1 MGHMTTAELP
11 KLVGTRVKRREDPRL
26 ITGNAT
32 YCDDVKLPGML
43 FMGVLR
49 SPYGSAR
56 ITRLDTTKA
65 KSLRS
70 VIDVITGADIRA
82 LTGPVPIGGSLP
94 GQKDTIRW
102 PLATDRVRH
111 VGEPVA
117 AVVARDRYTAE
128 DALAAIEADYEP
140 LPAVVD
146 VEQAFADGAPKVHDE
161 FENNVAYYSPV
172 SAGDVEQ
179 AFKDAEVTIS
189 QRMVEQ
195 RLAPVPMETRAVV
208 AQYNKGDGT
217 LTVWNS
223 TQAPHLLKSI
233 LSALMNIPEHKV
245 RVIAPEVGGGFGC
258 KVNVYPEDLLA
269 CGLSVKTGRPVKW
282 IETRSEA
289 MMATIHGRDHV
300 AYVELAARND
310 GTVTGM
316 RIKILAAMG
325 AYEQLFTSMVP
336 TLSGLMVT
344 GCYKIPNV
352 LCEIYGVFTN
362 TTPTAAYRGAGR
374 PEATYYIERAMDIL
388 AGKLG
393 MDPIDLRRK
402 NFPSADAFPFN
413 TASGLAYDSGDYDK
427 ALDRALEVAGYSAL
441 RGKQSEERAAGGKT
455 LTGIGVST
463 WVEICGMGPS
473 VAVPGGG
480 WEMGGVRVERSG
492 TVTVHTGASPHGQ
505 GQETTFAQ
513 IVADELGVPIENI
526 TVLHGDTAIITHG
539 VGTFGSR
546 GLAVGGAAL
555 VMSIEKVKDKARRF
569 AAHLMDANYDD
580 LVYERGGAFVRGSP
594 DRGMTLAQIS
604 DAAWGAV
611 NLPPGEEPGL
621 QATSFFEP
629 SNFTFPFGT
638 HIAVVEIDRE
648 TGAVKLARYIGVDDC
663 GRILSPLLVAG
674 QLHGG
679 IAQGVAQALSE
690 EVVYDSDGQLL
701 TGTLMDYAIPT
712 AEMFPRFELD
722 HTETPTPVNPLGA
735 KGVGEAG
742 TIASTPAVMNAVV
755 DALQPFGITHLD
767 MMVKPERVWELIQQS
782 EKGGPR

>member
-1 MGHMTTAELP
+1 MTTAEIP

-32 YCDDVKLPGML
+32 YCDDLKAPGML
-43 FMGVLR
+43 YLSILR
-49 SPYGSAR
+49 SPYGHAR
-56 ITRLDTTKA
+56 ITKIDTSRAKA
-65 KSLRS
+65 MRG
-70 VIDVITGADIRA
+70 VVDVVTGAEIKDI
-82 LTGPVPIGGSLP
+82 TGPVPIGGSLP

-102 PLATDRVRH
+102 PLATDIVRH

-117 AVVARDRYTAE
+117 AVIASDRYIARDAV
-128 DALAAIEADYEP
+128 DAIDVDFEL
-140 LPAVVD
+140 LPVVVD
-146 VEQAFADGAPKVHDE
+146 VEKAFADGAPKVHDE
-161 FENNVAYYSPV
+161 FEDNVAYYSPV
-172 SAGDVEQ
+172 STGDADQ
-179 AFKDAEVTIS
+179 AFKAADVTIS

-208 AQYNKGDGT
+208 AQYNKGDGS

-223 TQAPHLLKSI
+223 TQAPHLLKSV
-233 LSALMNIPEHKV
+233 LSALMNVPEQKV

-269 CGLSVKTGRPVKW
+269 CGLAKRTGKTVKW

-289 MMATIHGRDHV
+289 MMATIHGRDQV
-300 AYVELAARND
+300 AYVELAAKND
-310 GTVTGM
+310 GTLTGM

-325 AYEQLFTSMVP
+325 AYEQLFTAMVP
-336 TLSGLMVT
+336 TLSGLMVS
-344 GCYKIPNV
+344 GCYKIPNL

-388 AGKLG
+388 ADRLG
-393 MDPIDLRRK
+393 MDPVELRRK
-402 NFPSADAFPFN
+402 NFPQPEEFPFN
-413 TASGLAYDSGDYDK
+413 TASGLAYDSGDYDG
-427 ALDRALEVAGYSAL
+427 ALDRALEIAGYGSL
-441 RGKQSEERAAGGKT
+441 RERQKQERAGDSRK

-463 WVEICGMGPS
+463 WVEICGFGPS

-480 WEMGGVRVERSG
+480 WEMGAVRVERSG
-492 TVTVHTGASPHGQ
+492 TVTVHTGVSPHGQ

-513 IVADELGVPIENI
+513 IVADELGVPIDSI
-526 TVLHGDTAIITHG
+526 SVIHGDTAMVNHG

-546 GLAVGGAAL
+546 GLAVGGGAL
-555 VMSIEKVKDKARRF
+555 VMSIDKVKDKAKRF
-569 AAHLMDANYDD
+569 AAHLMDANIDD
-580 LVYERGGAFVRGSP
+580 LIYENGGVYVQGSP
-594 DRGMTLAQIS
+594 DRGMTLPQIS
-604 DAAWGAV
+604 EAAWLAV

-638 HIAVVEIDRE
+638 HIAVVEIDKD
-648 TGAVKLARYIGVDDC
+648 TGVVKLARYIGVDDC
-663 GRILSPLLVAG
+663 GRIISPLLVAG

-679 IAQGVAQALSE
+679 IAQGVAQVLSE
-690 EVVYDSDGQLL
+690 AVVYDVDGQLI

-712 AEMFPRFELD
+712 AEMFPHFELD

-742 TIASTPAVMNAVV
+742 TIASTPAVVNAVV
-755 DALQPFGITHLD
+755 DALKPYGVEHID
-767 MMVKPERVWELIQQS
+767 MLIKPETVWELIHQGETGAS
-782 EKGGPR
+782 R

>member
-1 MGHMTTAELP
+1 MTTAQIP
-11 KLVGTRVKRREDPRL
+11 KLVGARVKRREDPRL
-26 ITGNAT
+26 ITGTAT
-32 YCDDVKLPGML
+32 YCDDLKLTGML
-43 FMGVLR
+43 YMGLLR
-49 SPYGSAR
+49 SPYGNAR
-56 ITRLDTTKA
+56 VTKLDTSRAKA
-65 KSLRS
+65 MRGVVDVVTGAEIKSL
-70 VIDVITGADIRA
+70 TGQ
-82 LTGPVPIGGSLP
+82 VPIGGSLP

-102 PLATDRVRH
+102 PLAIDRVRH

-117 AVVARDRYTAE
+117 AVLAIDRYVARDAV
-128 DALAAIEADYEP
+128 DAIEVDYEP
-140 LPAVVD
+140 LPAVAD
-146 VEQAFADGAPKVHDE
+146 VEKAFAEGAPRVHDE

-172 SAGDVEQ
+172 STGDVEQ
-179 AFKDAEVTIS
+179 AFQATDVTIS

-208 AQYNKGDGT
+208 AQFNKGDGT

-223 TQAPHLLKSI
+223 TQAPHLLRSI
-233 LSALMNIPEHKV
+233 LSALMNVPEQKV

-269 CGLSVKTGRPVKW
+269 SGLSIKTGRPVKW

-300 AYVELAARND
+300 AYVELAAKSD
-310 GTVTGM
+310 GTLTGM

-374 PEATYYIERAMDIL
+374 PEATYYVERAMDIL
-388 AGKLG
+388 ADKLG
-393 MDPIDLRRK
+393 MDPIELRRK
-402 NFPSADAFPFN
+402 NFPRPEDFPFN

-427 ALDRALEVAGYSAL
+427 ALDRAIEIAGYGAL
-441 RGKQSEERAAGGKT
+441 RDKQRAERAGSGKT

-473 VAVPGGG
+473 VAIPGGG
-480 WEMGGVRVERSG
+480 WEMGAIRVERSG

-513 IVADELGVPIENI
+513 IVGDELGVPIDSVM
-526 TVLHGDTAIITHG
+526 VLHGDTAIVTNG

-555 VMSIEKVKDKARRF
+555 VMSIEKVKDKAKRF
-569 AAHLMDANYDD
+569 AAHLMDANIDD
-580 LVYERGGAFVRGSP
+580 LVYENGGVFVQGSP
-594 DRGMTLAQIS
+594 DRSMTLPQIAE
-604 DAAWGAV
+604 AAWGAV

-638 HIAVVEIDRE
+638 HIAVVEIDKE
-648 TGAVKLARYIGVDDC
+648 TGTVKLARYIGVDDC
-663 GRILSPLLVAG
+663 GRIISPLLVAG

-690 EVVYDSDGQLL
+690 EVVYDDDGQLI

-742 TIASTPAVMNAVV
+742 TIASTPAVVNAVV
-755 DALQPFGITHLD
+755 DALKHYGVTHID
-767 MMVKPERVWELIQQS
+767 MMIKPQMLWNLIQQG
-782 EKGGPR
+782 EEGGPR

>member
-1 MGHMTTAELP
+1 MTTAEIP

-32 YCDDVKLPGML
+32 YCDDVKLPGLLHMAL
-43 FMGVLR
+43 LR
-49 SPYGSAR
+49 SPYGHAR
-56 ITRLDTTKA
+56 ITKIDASKA
-65 KSLRS
+65 RS
-70 VIDVITGADIRA
+70 MRGVVAVVTGSDVKD
-82 LTGPVPIGGSLP
+82 LSGPVPIGGSLP

-102 PLATDRVRH
+102 PLAIDETRH

-117 AVVARDRYTAE
+117 VVVANDRYLARDAAE
-128 DALAAIEADYEP
+128 TIEVEYEP

-146 VEQAFADGAPKVHDE
+146 VEQAFGDGAPRVHEE

-172 SAGDVEQ
+172 STGDVER
-179 AFKDAEVTIS
+179 AFQSAEVHIS

-208 AQYNKGDGT
+208 AQFNKGDGT

-233 LSALMNIPEHKV
+233 LSALLNVPEQKV

-269 CGLSVKTGRPVKW
+269 CALSIKTGRPIKW

-300 AYVELAARND
+300 AYVELAANRD
-310 GTVTGM
+310 GTITAM

-336 TLSGLMVT
+336 TLSGLMVS

-388 AGKLG
+388 AEELK
-393 MDPIDLRRK
+393 MDPVELRRK
-402 NFPSADAFPFN
+402 NFPGPDEFPFN
-413 TASGLAYDSGDYDK
+413 TPSGLAYDSGDYEK
-427 ALDRALEVAGYSAL
+427 TLNRAMEIAGYPDI
-441 RGKQSEERAAGGKT
+441 RERQRQERSTGSRT
-455 LTGIGVST
+455 LTGVGLST

-480 WEMGGVRVERSG
+480 WEMGEVQIERSG
-492 TVTVHTGASPHGQ
+492 TVTIHTGASPHGQ

-513 IVADELGVPIENI
+513 IAADELGVPIDNV
-526 TVLHGDTAIITHG
+526 TVIHGDTAMVTHG

-555 VMSIEKVKDKARRF
+555 VMSIEKVKDKAKRF
-569 AAHLMDANYDD
+569 AAHLMDANVDD
-580 LVYERGGAFVRGSP
+580 LIYDRGGVYVQGSP
-594 DRGMTLAQIS
+594 DRGMSLPQIS
-604 DAAWGAV
+604 EAAWGAAS
-611 NLPPGEEPGL
+611 LPPGEEPGL

-629 SNFTFPFGT
+629 SNFTFPFGA
-638 HIAVVEIDRE
+638 HIAIVEIDRD
-648 TGAVKLARYIGVDDC
+648 TGAVRLARYIGVDDC
-663 GRILSPLLVAG
+663 GRIISPLLVAG

-679 IAQGVAQALSE
+679 IAQGIAQVLSE

-742 TIASTPAVMNAVV
+742 TIASSPAVVNAVV
-755 DALQPFGITHLD
+755 DALKPFGIRHVD
-767 MMVKPERVWELIQQS
+767 MMVKPESVWNLMHQS
-782 EKGGPR
+782 ETGASR

>member
-1 MGHMTTAELP
+1 MTTAEIP

-32 YCDDVKLPGML
+32 YCDDVTLPGLLYMA
-43 FMGVLR
+43 VLR
-49 SPYGSAR
+49 SPYGHAR
-56 ITRLDTTKA
+56 ITKLDASKA
-65 KSLRS
+65 RS
-70 VIDVITGADIRA
+70 MRGVVRVVTGAEVKE
-82 LTGPVPIGGSLP
+82 LSGPVPIGGSLP

-102 PLATDRVRH
+102 PLAFDEVRH

-117 AVVARDRYTAE
+117 AVVANDRYLARDAAE
-128 DALAAIEADYEP
+128 AVEVDYEP
-140 LPAVVD
+140 LPVVVD
-146 VEQAFADGAPKVHDE
+146 VEQAFTDGATKVHEE
-161 FENNVAYYSPV
+161 FENNIAYYSPV
-172 SAGDVEQ
+172 STGDVER
-179 AFKDAEVTIS
+179 AFESAEVRIS

-195 RLAPVPMETRAVV
+195 RLAPVPMETRAIVS
-208 AQYNKGDGT
+208 QYNKGDGT

-233 LSALMNIPEHKV
+233 LSALLNVPEQKV

-269 CGLSVKTGRPVKW
+269 CGLAIKTGRPVKW

-300 AYVELAARND
+300 AYVELSAKRD
-310 GTVTGM
+310 GTLTGM

-336 TLSGLMVT
+336 TLSGLMVS
-344 GCYKIPNV
+344 GCYRIPNV

-374 PEATYYIERAMDIL
+374 PEATYYIERAMDLL
-388 AGKLG
+388 ADELG
-393 MDPIDLRRK
+393 MDPAELRRK
-402 NFPSADAFPFN
+402 NFPSPQDFPFN
-413 TASGLAYDSGDYDK
+413 TASGLVYDSGDYEATLDK
-427 ALDRALEVAGYSAL
+427 ALNIAGYRAL
-441 RGKQSEERAAGGKT
+441 RQRQQTERASQTGT
-455 LTGIGVST
+455 LTGIGLST

-473 VAVPGGG
+473 IAVPGGG
-480 WEMGGVRVERSG
+480 WEMGEVQVERSG
-492 TVTVHTGASPHGQ
+492 AVTIHTGASPHGQ

-513 IVADELGVPIENI
+513 IAADELGVSIENVSVI
-526 TVLHGDTAIITHG
+526 HGDTAMVTHG

-555 VMSIEKVKDKARRF
+555 VMSIEKVKDKAKRF
-569 AAHLMDANYDD
+569 AAHLMDANIDD
-580 LVYERGGAFVRGSP
+580 LVYERGGVYVQGSAE
-594 DRGMTLAQIS
+594 RGMSLPQIS
-604 DAAWGAV
+604 EAAWAAAS
-611 NLPPGEEPGL
+611 LPPGEEPGL
-621 QATSFFEP
+621 HATSFFEP
-629 SNFTFPFGT
+629 SNFTFPFGA
-638 HIAVVEIDRE
+638 HIAVVEIDRD
-648 TGAVKLARYIGVDDC
+648 TGVVRLSRYIGVDDC
-663 GRILSPLLVAG
+663 GRIISPLLVAG

-679 IAQGVAQALSE
+679 IAQGVAQVLSE

-742 TIASTPAVMNAVV
+742 TIASSPAVLNAVV
-755 DALQPFGITHLD
+755 DALKPFGVRHID
-767 MMVKPERVWELIQQS
+767 MMVKPENVWHVIHQS
-782 EKGGPR
+782 ETGASR